1 MNSWWTSSKSNTWS
15 HPVCFFPG
23 AYGTDWTRQDCQM
36 TCSPSGPTDHSAT
49 SLLLLCY
56 TTSLLQRLLPW
67 DARVGTCIPWSEHH
81 LLDEDVITRSC
92 LIKTHIV
99 CGISAPDFPHEE
111 DYALSEG
118 ATLDY
123 WRMGRPGHTRLC
135 RPKSMFLSL
144 VRKEGKRSC
153 IMDQYKEGR
162 KWTKTQTFVIL

>member
-1 MNSWWTSSKSNTWS
+1 
-15 HPVCFFPG
+15 
-23 AYGTDWTRQDCQM
+23 M

-144 VRKEGKRSC
+144 VRKEGKNKTFWWSW
-153 IMDQYKEGR
+153 IMDMYKEGRR
-162 KWTKTQTFVIL
+162 KWTKTQRNNRMNGEKPWSFINLLSSRPHCEHQ